1 MLFFFSFSLLF
12 LFLFPRPCLLG
23 AYSRAKNTLN
33 YLFPLCEPCRRCRWR
48 ALRYRLV
55 DLAGL
60 QVPLI
65 SLEEGEEA
73 VVLSDTHLG
82 LRLGDRV
89 KDKHEELAAF
99 ISRMR
104 RDPRVKLFILLGDI
118 FELWSAPLKDVVTS
132 SYEPLRELAR
142 SDATVVFVAGNHDRV
157 LAGLRLMSARGAG
170 DVLVAPELLLLDAG
184 GKRVLLFHGHQL
196 DAAFLITKSLW
207 KAQSYVYMLSEALS
221 ALPGNLEWVLA
232 LLSLFLLVL
241 LFTLVNATTPLVE
254 FVLLLAAI
262 FLVSPPL
269 VLVWRRVQDRVWY
282 SLIQPIAYR
291 LSRGR
296 LRGKSVRTLAVS
308 KPLAKLV
315 SLVEELM
322 GRVDVVVFG
331 HTHIPELIVENR
343 RVVANSGSWI
353 ENDGQTPSCT
363 YVRIS
368 SKEVKLARWSE
379 GAEVVLGEALL

>member
-1 MLFFFSFSLLF
+1 
-12 LFLFPRPCLLG
+12 
-23 AYSRAKNTLN
+23 
-33 YLFPLCEPCRRCRWR
+33 
-48 ALRYRLV
+48 LRYRLV

-232 LLSLFLLVL
+232 LFSLFLLVL

-291 LSRGR
+291 LSKGR
-296 LRGKSVRTLAVS
+296 LRGKSVKTLAVS

-315 SLVEELM
+315 ALVEELV

-331 HTHIPELIVENR
+331 HTHIPELVVENG

-353 ENDGQTPSCT
+353 ENNGNTPSCT

-368 SKEVKLARWSE
+368 SKGVKLVKWGKE
-379 GAEVVLGEALL
+379 AETVLGEAPL